1 MDFFNGFSHQPRRT
15 GLAGFLLTALVGA
28 IIGGLVVAVIV
39 VRVVIPGLDL
49 APHDPGVVPGSNVQ
63 QPEIPF
69 NENDLPEYQNTAIVR
84 AAQRVMP
91 AVVGITNKAM
101 VYDMWRGRSL
111 LQDKATGSGVIIDAA
126 GYIVT
131 NNHVIDGAA
140 EIYVTLGDG
149 TEHRAELIGADA
161 ATDLAVIKI
170 DETSLPVAALGDS
183 DKIVVGEQALA
194 IGNPLGLNFSQTLT
208 VGYISAKSRTITMNE
223 YTFNFIQ
230 TDAAINDGNS
240 GGALVNLQGEVI
252 GINTA
257 KIKIAGVE
265 GMGFAIPSNT
275 VKTITQ
281 ELIEHGKII
290 RPWLGI
296 YAGGDID
303 DTLAQQLQLPVNYGV
318 LVQDVVPGSPADRA
332 GIRRGD
338 VIIEMAGEKVTKFR
352 DLRDLIY
359 KQKVNAQVE
368 IKLVRDGKEI
378 KTTATLT
385 EMEA

>member
-1 MDFFNGFSHQPRRT
+1 M
-15 GLAGFLLTALVGA
+15 
-28 IIGGLVVAVIV
+28 
-39 VRVVIPGLDL
+39 
-49 APHDPGVVPGSNVQ
+49 
-63 QPEIPF
+63 
-69 NENDLPEYQNTAIVR
+69 
-84 AAQRVMP
+84 
-91 AVVGITNKAM
+91 
-101 VYDMWRGRSL
+101 
-111 LQDKATGSGVIIDAA
+111 
-126 GYIVT
+126 
-131 NNHVIDGAA
+131 
-140 EIYVTLGDG
+140 
-149 TEHRAELIGADA
+149 
-161 ATDLAVIKI
+161 
-170 DETSLPVAALGDS
+170 
-183 DKIVVGEQALA
+183 
-194 IGNPLGLNFSQTLT
+194 
-208 VGYISAKSRTITMNE
+208 
-223 YTFNFIQ
+223 
-230 TDAAINDGNS
+230 
-240 GGALVNLQGEVI
+240 I

-290 RPWLGI
+290 RHWLGI

-303 DTLAQQLQLPVNYGV
+303 DSMAQQLQLPVNYGV

-385 EMEA
+385 EMEAS